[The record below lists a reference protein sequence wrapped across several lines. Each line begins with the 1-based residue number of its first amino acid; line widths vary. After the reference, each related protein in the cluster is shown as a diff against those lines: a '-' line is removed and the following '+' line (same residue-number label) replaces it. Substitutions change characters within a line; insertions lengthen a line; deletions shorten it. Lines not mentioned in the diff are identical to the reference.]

1 MSKHYNYNNY
11 SKPANNKVEKTEP
24 EVRTENLEDEI
35 PISETDTEVSETKEE
50 SEVVLAEVV
59 FSGKVV
65 NCSLLNV
72 REQASVDANVVCKIN
87 KDDEVVINK
96 DKSTSDF
103 YKVCTATGI
112 EGYCMKEFI
121 RIR

>member
-1 MSKHYNYNNY
+1 MSKHHNYNNY
-11 SKPANNKVEKTEP
+11 SKPANNKSEKTEP
-24 EVRTENLEDEI
+24 EVRTENLKDEI
-35 PISETDTEVSETKEE
+35 PVSETDTEVSETKEE
-50 SEVVLAEVV
+50 SEVVLAEVM

-65 NCSLLNV
+65 NCNLLNI
-72 REQASVDANVVCKIN
+72 REQASVDANVVCEIN
-87 KDDEVVINK
+87 KDDEVIINK
-96 DKSTSDF
+96 DESTSDF